1 MFKYIIKRILLI
13 IPVVIGITLFIYLLL
28 DLAPGDPVSMILGTD
43 ATPEQVAQVRS
54 ELGLDQNVF
63 VRYINYMTSAVKGDL
78 GNSWINSQPVLEE
91 FLQRFPNT
99 LALAFSAL
107 AITIMFGLSFGTIA
121 AVRQNRP
128 IDGITLILALL
139 FASMPTF
146 WFGLMMQLLFALKLN
161 WFPAMGVGTVKHL
174 VLPAFA
180 LSLGT
185 MANQVRMTRS
195 SILDVINM
203 NYVRTARSKGAGEFQ
218 VVLRHVIRNALM
230 PVVTNWGLT
239 FATAFG
245 GTIISETV
253 FSIPG
258 ISSLLINAVKVRDVP
273 VVMGTVI
280 IVAIIVAVINLL
292 IDIIYAFIDPR
303 VKLGYV
309 S

>member
-1 MFKYIIKRILLI
+1 MIRYILKRLVLI

-28 DLAPGDPVSMILGTD
+28 DFAPGDPVSMILGTD
-43 ATPEQVAQVRS
+43 ATPEQVAEVRR
-54 ELGLDQNVF
+54 ELGLDQNVII
-63 VRYINYMTSAVKGDL
+63 RYVSYMSSALRGDL
-78 GNSWINSQPVLEE
+78 GTSWVNSRPVLDE
-91 FLQRFPNT
+91 FLERFPNT

-107 AITIMFGLSFGTIA
+107 AITIVFGLSFGTIA
-121 AVRQNRP
+121 AVRQNKP

-161 WFPAMGVGTVKHL
+161 LFPAMGVGSIRHL

-185 MANQVRMTRS
+185 IANQVRMTRS
-195 SILDVINM
+195 SVLDVINM
-203 NYVRTARSKGAGEFQ
+203 NYVRTARSKGAGEFR
-218 VVLRHVIRNALM
+218 VIFRHVLRNALM

-245 GTIISETV
+245 GTIISETI

-258 ISSLLINAVKVRDVP
+258 ISSFLINAVKVRDVP

-280 IVAIIVAVINLL
+280 IVAVIVAVINLI
-292 IDIIYAFIDPR
+292 IDLVYALIDPR

-309 S
+309 A

>member
-1 MFKYIIKRILLI
+1 
-13 IPVVIGITLFIYLLL
+13 
-28 DLAPGDPVSMILGTD
+28 
-43 ATPEQVAQVRS
+43 
-54 ELGLDQNVF
+54 
-63 VRYINYMTSAVKGDL
+63 
-78 GNSWINSQPVLEE
+78 
-91 FLQRFPNT
+91 
-99 LALAFSAL
+99 
-107 AITIMFGLSFGTIA
+107 
-121 AVRQNRP
+121 
-128 IDGITLILALL
+128 
-139 FASMPTF
+139 
-146 WFGLMMQLLFALKLN
+146 
-161 WFPAMGVGTVKHL
+161 MGVGTVKHL

-203 NYVRTARSKGAGEFQ
+203 NYVRTARSKGAGEFR

>member
-203 NYVRTARSKGAGEFQ
+203 NYVRTARSKGAGEFR

>member
-1 MFKYIIKRILLI
+1 MIRYILKRLILI

-28 DLAPGDPVSMILGTD
+28 DFAPGDPVSMILGTD
-43 ATPEQVAQVRS
+43 ATPEQVAEVRR
-54 ELGLDQNVF
+54 ELGLDQNVL
-63 VRYINYMTSAVKGDL
+63 VRYVSYMSSALQGDL
-78 GNSWINSQPVLEE
+78 GTSWVNSRPVLDE
-91 FLQRFPNT
+91 FLERFPNT

-107 AITIMFGLSFGTIA
+107 AITIVFGLSFGTIA

-161 WFPAMGVGTVKHL
+161 LFPAMGVGSIRHL

-185 MANQVRMTRS
+185 IANQVRMTRS
-195 SILDVINM
+195 SVLDVINM
-203 NYVRTARSKGAGEFQ
+203 NYVRTARSKGAGEFR
-218 VVLRHVIRNALM
+218 VIFHHVLRNALM

-245 GTIISETV
+245 GTIISETI

-258 ISSLLINAVKVRDVP
+258 ISSFLINAVKVRDVP

-280 IVAIIVAVINLL
+280 IVAVIVAVINLI
-292 IDIIYAFIDPR
+292 IDLIYALIDPR
-303 VKLGYV
+303 VKFGYV
-309 S
+309 G

>member
-203 NYVRTARSKGAGEFQ
+203 NYVRTARSKGAGEFR

-303 VKLGYV
+303 VKLGYG